1 MVIVFFLMRKP
12 RILVIVLGI
21 LIRKAIVD
29 IPFSSLSVECIAVIG
44 REWYVLGNT
53 SWEVRL
59 M

>member
-12 RILVIVLGI
+12 GILVIVLGI